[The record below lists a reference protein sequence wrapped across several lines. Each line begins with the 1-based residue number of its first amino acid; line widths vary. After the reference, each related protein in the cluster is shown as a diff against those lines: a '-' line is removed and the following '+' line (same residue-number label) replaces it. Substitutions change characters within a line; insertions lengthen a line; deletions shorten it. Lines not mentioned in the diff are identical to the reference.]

1 MAVIKDK
8 KCMIIGAAPLAS
20 GAVFEEFDPKE
31 HYVICAD
38 AGYDTA
44 VQYGVRPDLVIG
56 DFDSAAK
63 RPPETIRTIKL
74 PVEKDVTDMMGAV
87 MVGQKLGYKT
97 FVLIGG
103 LGGDRFDHSMA
114 NLDVLLYISKHGGS
128 AVLCTEDTKV
138 FVVRCGRIVLTEL
151 KGATVS
157 VFPFDGSSCN
167 LTYEGLQYPL
177 EKKDLTAGS
186 SLMGVSN
193 CIISD
198 RAEIRVNIGCALV
211 IVYTP
216 KDKPAEPPQSEIQS
230 RLPEAEDKKDT
241 EK

>member
-1 MAVIKDK
+1 M
-8 KCMIIGAAPLAS
+8 
-20 GAVFEEFDPKE
+20 
-31 HYVICAD
+31 
-38 AGYDTA
+38 
-44 VQYGVRPDLVIG
+44 
-56 DFDSAAK
+56 
-63 RPPETIRTIKL
+63 
-74 PVEKDVTDMMGAV
+74 
-87 MVGQKLGYKT
+87 
-97 FVLIGG
+97 
-103 LGGDRFDHSMA
+103 
-114 NLDVLLYISKHGGS
+114 
-128 AVLCTEDTKV
+128 
-138 FVVRCGRIVLTEL
+138 LTEL

-216 KDKPAEPPQSEIQS
+216 KDMPAEPPQSEIQS
-230 RLPEAEDKKDT
+230 RLPETEDEKDT

>member
-114 NLDVLLYISKHGGS
+114 NLDLQARRQRG
-128 AVLCTEDTKV
+128 AVYGRHQG
-138 FVVRCGRIVLTEL
+138 VRCALRAYCVD
-151 KGATVS
+151 GA
-157 VFPFDGSSCN
+157 
-167 LTYEGLQYPL
+167 ERRHGL
-177 EKKDLTAGS
+177 
-186 SLMGVSN
+186 
-193 CIISD
+193 
-198 RAEIRVNIGCALV
+198 RVPV
-211 IVYTP
+211 
-216 KDKPAEPPQSEIQS
+216 
-230 RLPEAEDKKDT
+230 
-241 EK
+241 

>member
-8 KCMIIGAAPLAS
+8 KCMIIGAAPLAF

-167 LTYEGLQYPL
+167 
-177 EKKDLTAGS
+177 
-186 SLMGVSN
+186 

-216 KDKPAEPPQSEIQS
+216 KDMPAEPPQSEIQS
-230 RLPEAEDKKDT
+230 RLPETEDKKDT

>member
-138 FVVRCGRIVLTEL
+138 FVVRCGCTIEL
-151 KGATVS
+151 KKVYRQN
-157 VFPFDGSSCN
+157 DG
-167 LTYEGLQYPL
+167 TFL
-177 EKKDLTAGS
+177 EL
-186 SLMGVSN
+186 LN
-193 CIISD
+193 
-198 RAEIRVNIGCALV
+198 RIRENRCDGQVLEALN
-211 IVYTP
+211 
-216 KDKPAEPPQSEIQS
+216 
-230 RLPEAEDKKDT
+230 RR
-241 EK
+241 

>member
-1 MAVIKDK
+1 MTGYITKGIGGFYYVKTSEGIVECKPRGIFRKQKITPVAGDVVTLETENGGAVIAD
-8 KCMIIGAAPLAS
+8 IAPRRNI
-20 GAVFEEFDPKE
+20 F
-31 HYVICAD
+31 
-38 AGYDTA
+38 
-44 VQYGVRPDLVIG
+44 VRP
-56 DFDSAAK
+56 
-63 RPPETIRTIKL
+63 P
-74 PVEKDVTDMMGAV
+74 
-87 MVGQKLGYKT
+87 
-97 FVLIGG
+97 
-103 LGGDRFDHSMA
+103 MA

-216 KDKPAEPPQSEIQS
+216 KDMPAEPPQSEIQS
-230 RLPEAEDKKDT
+230 RLPETEDKKDT

>member
-1 MAVIKDK
+1 
-8 KCMIIGAAPLAS
+8 MIIGAAPLAS

-103 LGGDRFDHSMA
+103 LGGGRLHAEHPARRAAVRGRDARDA
-114 NLDVLLYISKHGGS
+114 PALQS
-128 AVLCTEDTKV
+128 ADE
-138 FVVRCGRIVLTEL
+138 E
-151 KGATVS
+151 
-157 VFPFDGSSCN
+157 
-167 LTYEGLQYPL
+167 
-177 EKKDLTAGS
+177 
-186 SLMGVSN
+186 
-193 CIISD
+193 
-198 RAEIRVNIGCALV
+198 
-211 IVYTP
+211 
-216 KDKPAEPPQSEIQS
+216 
-230 RLPEAEDKKDT
+230 RL
-241 EK
+241 

>member
-8 KCMIIGAAPLAS
+8 KCMIIGTAPLAS

-103 LGGDRFDHSMA
+103 LGGDDISEAQVEGMFRALAQAADGT
-114 NLDVLLYISKHGGS
+114 LDLPHVSFLGIDSPADAVSEGG
-128 AVLCTEDTKV
+128 
-138 FVVRCGRIVLTEL
+138 R
-151 KGATVS
+151 
-157 VFPFDGSSCN
+157 
-167 LTYEGLQYPL
+167 
-177 EKKDLTAGS
+177 
-186 SLMGVSN
+186 
-193 CIISD
+193 
-198 RAEIRVNIGCALV
+198 
-211 IVYTP
+211 
-216 KDKPAEPPQSEIQS
+216 
-230 RLPEAEDKKDT
+230 
-241 EK
+241 

>member
-87 MVGQKLGYKT
+87 MVGQKLGCA
-97 FVLIGG
+97 FVYLQARRQRG
-103 LGGDRFDHSMA
+103 
-114 NLDVLLYISKHGGS
+114 
-128 AVLCTEDTKV
+128 AVYGRHQS
-138 FVVRCGRIVLTEL
+138 VRCALWAHCAD
-151 KGATVS
+151 GA
-157 VFPFDGSSCN
+157 
-167 LTYEGLQYPL
+167 ERRHGL
-177 EKKDLTAGS
+177 
-186 SLMGVSN
+186 
-193 CIISD
+193 
-198 RAEIRVNIGCALV
+198 RVPV
-211 IVYTP
+211 
-216 KDKPAEPPQSEIQS
+216 
-230 RLPEAEDKKDT
+230 
-241 EK
+241 

>member
-177 EKKDLTAGS
+177 EKKDLSASS

-216 KDKPAEPPQSEIQS
+216 KDMPAEPPQSEIQS
-230 RLPEAEDKKDT
+230 RLPETEDKKDT

>member
-87 MVGQKLGYKT
+87 MVGIALYGMAGFLRETGLYDVTRGWSKPAAAPGLTALSGPPTPGAPFAAPGSEPARSLRDQPPRLRQLGNWDQY
-97 FVLIGG
+97 FGAAAVCPGVSANSIG
-103 LGGDRFDHSMA
+103 LGAADQGD
-114 NLDVLLYISKHGGS
+114 
-128 AVLCTEDTKV
+128 
-138 FVVRCGRIVLTEL
+138 
-151 KGATVS
+151 
-157 VFPFDGSSCN
+157 
-167 LTYEGLQYPL
+167 
-177 EKKDLTAGS
+177 
-186 SLMGVSN
+186 
-193 CIISD
+193 
-198 RAEIRVNIGCALV
+198 
-211 IVYTP
+211 
-216 KDKPAEPPQSEIQS
+216 
-230 RLPEAEDKKDT
+230 
-241 EK
+241 

>member
-1 MAVIKDK
+1 MTGYITKGIGGFYYVKTSEGIVECKPRGIFRKQKITPVAGDVVTLETENGAAVI
-8 KCMIIGAAPLAS
+8 AAIAPRRN
-20 GAVFEEFDPKE
+20 VF
-31 HYVICAD
+31 
-38 AGYDTA
+38 
-44 VQYGVRPDLVIG
+44 VRP
-56 DFDSAAK
+56 
-63 RPPETIRTIKL
+63 P
-74 PVEKDVTDMMGAV
+74 
-87 MVGQKLGYKT
+87 
-97 FVLIGG
+97 
-103 LGGDRFDHSMA
+103 MA
-114 NLDVLLYISKHGGS
+114 NLDVLLYISKHGDS

-216 KDKPAEPPQSEIQS
+216 KDMPAEPPQSEIQS
-230 RLPEAEDKKDT
+230 RLPETEDKKDT

>member
-87 MVGQKLGYKT
+87 MVGQKLG
-97 FVLIGG
+97 
-103 LGGDRFDHSMA
+103 DRKS
-114 NLDVLLYISKHGGS
+114 
-128 AVLCTEDTKV
+128 
-138 FVVRCGRIVLTEL
+138 VV
-151 KGATVS
+151 
-157 VFPFDGSSCN
+157 
-167 LTYEGLQYPL
+167 
-177 EKKDLTAGS
+177 
-186 SLMGVSN
+186 
-193 CIISD
+193 
-198 RAEIRVNIGCALV
+198 
-211 IVYTP
+211 
-216 KDKPAEPPQSEIQS
+216 
-230 RLPEAEDKKDT
+230 
-241 EK
+241 

>member
-103 LGGDRFDHSMA
+103 LGGDRFDHSLA
-114 NLDVLLYISKHGGS
+114 NLDVLLYISRHGGS

-167 LTYEGLQYPL
+167 LQQPEPAAGAERGLRPVRYQP
-177 EKKDLTAGS
+177 
-186 SLMGVSN
+186 
-193 CIISD
+193 
-198 RAEIRVNIGCALV
+198 
-211 IVYTP
+211 
-216 KDKPAEPPQSEIQS
+216 
-230 RLPEAEDKKDT
+230 
-241 EK
+241 

>member
-157 VFPFDGSSCN
+157 VFPFDGSS
-167 LTYEGLQYPL
+167 
-177 EKKDLTAGS
+177 
-186 SLMGVSN
+186 
-193 CIISD
+193 
-198 RAEIRVNIGCALV
+198 
-211 IVYTP
+211 
-216 KDKPAEPPQSEIQS
+216 
-230 RLPEAEDKKDT
+230 
-241 EK
+241 